1 MPMKKPP
8 HQPIIQPDASGY
20 TPEQEADILKFRA
33 PPDPTPEQDAF
44 IADVASLDH
53 RSLHR
58 LSPKS
63 TERQEVKRL
72 LWNAVTAA
80 FERGSI
86 PQARLLYQKAEQAY
100 YDHVQIRNRLRYLL
114 GMAMGILV
122 VAMLGGTLMLIA
134 GYLEPYVAPSLLLL
148 ILLFAGLGSV
158 ASVLSRLSS
167 IDLRQEPSDVMII
180 LSGATKP
187 IVAIIFAI
195 VVFLILDLKVLDI
208 QFGSSTG
215 PRSNE
220 LYLVSSFLCGFSERF
235 ATDIISRI
243 PLGKKD

>member
-1 MPMKKPP
+1 MKKPS
-8 HQPIIQPDASGY
+8 HQPIIQPDATGY
-20 TPEQEADILKFRA
+20 TPEQEADILKFY
-33 PPDPTPEQDAF
+33 PPPNPTPEQDAF

-53 RSLHR
+53 RSLHK
-58 LSPKS
+58 LSPTS

-86 PQARLLYQKAEQAY
+86 LQARLLYQKAEQAY

-114 GMAMGILV
+114 GMAIGILV
-122 VAMLGGTLMLIA
+122 AAMLGGTLMLIA

-148 ILLFAGLGSV
+148 LLLFAGLGSV

-187 IVAIIFAI
+187 IVAIVFAI
-195 VVFLILDLKVLDI
+195 VVFLILDLKILDI

-215 PRSNE
+215 SRRNG

-243 PLGKKD
+243 PLGKKE

>member
-1 MPMKKPP
+1 MPMKRPS
-8 HQPIIQPDASGY
+8 HQPIVQPDATGY
-20 TPEQEADILKFRA
+20 TPEQEADILKFY
-33 PPDPTPEQDAF
+33 PPTDPTPEQDAF

-63 TERQEVKRL
+63 AERQEVKRL

-86 PQARLLYQKAEQAY
+86 SQARLLYQKAEEAY

-114 GMAMGILV
+114 GMAMGILAA
-122 VAMLGGTLMLIA
+122 AMLGGTLMLIA

-158 ASVLSRLSS
+158 ASVLSS
-167 IDLRQEPSDVMII
+167 
-180 LSGATKP
+180 KP
-187 IVAIIFAI
+187 RHNYRYTSAEI
-195 VVFLILDLKVLDI
+195 
-208 QFGSSTG
+208 
-215 PRSNE
+215 N
-220 LYLVSSFLCGFSERF
+220 
-235 ATDIISRI
+235 
-243 PLGKKD
+243 

>member
-1 MPMKKPP
+1 
-8 HQPIIQPDASGY
+8 
-20 TPEQEADILKFRA
+20 
-33 PPDPTPEQDAF
+33 
-44 IADVASLDH
+44 
-53 RSLHR
+53 
-58 LSPKS
+58 
-63 TERQEVKRL
+63 
-72 LWNAVTAA
+72 
-80 FERGSI
+80 
-86 PQARLLYQKAEQAY
+86 
-100 YDHVQIRNRLRYLL
+100 
-114 GMAMGILV
+114 
-122 VAMLGGTLMLIA
+122 MLGGTLMLIA

-148 ILLFAGLGSV
+148 ILLSAGLGSV
-158 ASVLSRLSS
+158 ASVLSRLPS

-215 PRSNE
+215 PRSNG